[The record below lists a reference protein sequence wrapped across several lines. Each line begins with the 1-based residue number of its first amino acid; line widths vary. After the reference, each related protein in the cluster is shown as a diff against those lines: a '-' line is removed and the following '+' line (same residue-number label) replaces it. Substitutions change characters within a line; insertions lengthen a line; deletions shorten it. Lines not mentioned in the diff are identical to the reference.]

1 MFILWQNILQERILW
16 RNMKELIQMKNLI
29 YVCNAFWGHLV
40 ICKVLLANQVTK
52 IFMKNNGLTPLHMA
66 SGTGKYE
73 VCKILVK
80 AWKKEDFTNVIFV
93 ILTSHKKAKKY
104 NWKNVWPLLD
114 LNPTLSSFFPS
125 KSLGLTLVKNIMD
138 VLFSDKMLQNQDLKK
153 HERTYSGLK
162 KTLCMFI
169 LWQEIWRKSEYKDA

>member
-29 YVCNAFWGHLV
+29 YVCNAFLGHLE

-104 NWKNVWPLLD
+104 NWKNVWSLLD
-114 LNPTLSSFFPS
+114 LNPTLSSFFLS

-138 VLFSDKMLQNQDLKK
+138 VLFSDKMFTQIKIWRNMKEHIQV
-153 HERTYSGLK
+153 K

-169 LWQEIWRKSEYKDA
+169 LWQEIWKKIRI

>member
-16 RNMKELIQMKNLI
+16 RKMKELIQMKILI
-29 YVCNAFWGHLV
+29 YVCNAFWGHLE

-66 SGTGKYE
+66 SGAGKYE

-93 ILTSHKKAKKY
+93 ILTSHKKAKKH
-104 NWKNVWPLLD
+104 NWKKCLVPLRFESVSLKFFSFKIIRSHTGEKHYGCTFLRQNVC
-114 LNPTLSSFFPS
+114 T
-125 KSLGLTLVKNIMD
+125 KSRFEETWKNIY
-138 VLFSDKMLQNQDLKK
+138 
-153 HERTYSGLK
+153 R
-162 KTLCMFI
+162 
-169 LWQEIWRKSEYKDA
+169 